1 MALYVVI
8 AMAISFA
15 VPFPFS
21 LVAVIGVVLF
31 LSYYIRKRQ
40 LGRMGLSGSFS
51 KFGGRGGYN
60 SYYCM
65 NCGTKHKQAACPKC
79 GSKILILL
87 NSLCVPYVTKVN
99 PS

>member
-1 MALYVVI
+1 MAIYVVI
-8 AMAISFA
+8 AIAISIV

-40 LGRMGLSGSFS
+40 FVRMGLSGSFS
-51 KFGGRGGYN
+51 IFGGHGGYN

-65 NCGTKHKQAACPKC
+65 NCGTKHNKAACPKC
-79 GSKILILL
+79 GSKMK
-87 NSLCVPYVTKVN
+87 KVG
-99 PS
+99 S